1 MPVTFEIDSE
11 RNLSVVTFSGLFTV
25 EDAEATLAAFRAQ
38 GGQNH
43 LCIFEFDRPVAQ
55 FRPENI
61 KRIVQEMSPGGGGK
75 PSAFVGGN
83 DLSFEVCDAIV
94 HFIGQ
99 PGRVRAFRTRDE
111 AEQWLKDRV
120 AGRV

>member
-1 MPVTFEIDSE
+1 MPVTFEIDTQ
-11 RNLSVVTFSGLFTV
+11 RNLSIVTFAGLFTV
-25 EDAEATLAAFRAQ
+25 EDAERALEAFRAK
-38 GGQNH
+38 GGQDH

-61 KRIVQEMSPGGGGK
+61 KRIVAEMSPGNGGK

-99 PGRVRAFRTRDE
+99 PGRVRAFRTRED
-111 AEQWLKDRV
+111 AEKWLKDRV
-120 AGRV
+120 AGKA